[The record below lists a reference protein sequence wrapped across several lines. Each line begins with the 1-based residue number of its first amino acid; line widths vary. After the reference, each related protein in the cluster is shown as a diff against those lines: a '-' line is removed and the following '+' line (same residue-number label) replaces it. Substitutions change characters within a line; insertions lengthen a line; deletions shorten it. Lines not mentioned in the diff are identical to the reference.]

1 MNHVSS
7 TKALIQELRDD
18 GWDSLLTKVNS
29 FYEVRNIDIVYMNA
43 HYVARRGLAC
53 HQQDDFT
60 IKHYYLIDIFLCC
73 NCGDIYFT
81 SQ

>member
-29 FYEVRNIDIVYMNA
+29 FCEARNIDILDMNA
-43 HYVARRGLAC
+43 RYVARRGRAR

-60 IKHYYLIDIFLCC
+60 IKHYYMIDIFYATI
-73 NCGDIYFT
+73 D
-81 SQ
+81 SQLQE